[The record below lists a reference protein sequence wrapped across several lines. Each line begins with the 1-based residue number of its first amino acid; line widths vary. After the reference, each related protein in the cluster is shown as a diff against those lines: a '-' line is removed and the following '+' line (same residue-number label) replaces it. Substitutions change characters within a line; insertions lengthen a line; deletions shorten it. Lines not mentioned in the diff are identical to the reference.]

1 MIKGVIIVAIS
12 DWDFEKRITAI
23 IIHGFAVAHAAAAF
37 SLAQTMVGD
46 ELALTVLTIAMI
58 ECVARV
64 NDRKWGVAEAL
75 AVIGVLAG
83 GYVGTRLGVAFIKW
97 IPGIGNGANA
107 AATFATTELLGWIAY
122 TLVKQDKDPTKLTKK
137 EKEAVQRAAE
147 ELRNDKTGE
156 ELYNKMSSQD
166 KKKFDSLMKKFRKL
180 SEDDEEERE
189 ELIQQISNIVKK
201 YG

>member
-1 MIKGVIIVAIS
+1 MALS
-12 DWDFEKRITAI
+12 DWDFEKRITAV
-23 IIHGFAVAHAAAAF
+23 IIHGFAVAHAATAF
-37 SLAQTMVGD
+37 ALAQTMVGD

-83 GYVGTRLGVAFIKW
+83 GYIGTRLGVALIKW

-107 AATFATTELLGWIAY
+107 AATFTTTEILGWIAY
-122 TLVKQDKDPTKLTKK
+122 TLVKQDKDPTQLTEK
-137 EKEAVQRAAE
+137 EKRAVRQEAE
-147 ELRNDKTGE
+147 KLRDDKTGE
-156 ELYNKMSSQD
+156 ELYAKMSSED
-166 KKKFDSLMKKFRKL
+166 KKKFNDLIEKLKKVPK
-180 SEDDEEERE
+180 EDDEKRE
-189 ELIQQISNIVKK
+189 GLIQQISEIVKK

>member
-1 MIKGVIIVAIS
+1 MAIG

-23 IIHGFAVAHAAAAF
+23 IIHGFALAHAATAF
-37 SLAQTMVGD
+37 ALAQTIVGD
-46 ELALTVLTIAMI
+46 EVALTVLTIAMI
-58 ECVARV
+58 ECIARV

-83 GYVGTRLGVAFIKW
+83 GYVGTRLGVALIKW
-97 IPGIGNGANA
+97 VPGFGNGANA
-107 AATFATTELLGWIAY
+107 VATLATTELLGWIAY

-137 EKEAVQRAAE
+137 EKEAVQREAE

-156 ELYNKMSSQD
+156 ELYNKMSAKD
-166 KKKFDSLMKKFRKL
+166 KKKFDSLMREFREL
-180 SEDDEEERE
+180 SEEDEEERE
-189 ELIQQISNIVKK
+189 ELIQKVSNIVKK

>member
-1 MIKGVIIVAIS
+1 MALS
-12 DWDFEKRITAI
+12 DWDFEKRITAV
-23 IIHGFAVAHAAAAF
+23 IIHGFAGAHAATAF
-37 SLAQTMVGD
+37 ALAQTMVGD

-83 GYVGTRLGVAFIKW
+83 GYIGTRLGVALIKW

-107 AATFATTELLGWIAY
+107 AATFTTTEILGWIAY
-122 TLVKQDKDPTKLTKK
+122 TLVKQDKDPTQLTEK
-137 EKEAVQRAAE
+137 EKKAVRQEAE
-147 ELRNDKTGE
+147 KLKDDKTGE
-156 ELYNKMSSQD
+156 ELYATMSSED
-166 KKKFDSLMKKFRKL
+166 KKIFNDLIDKL
-180 SEDDEEERE
+180 RRVPKEDDAKRE
-189 ELIQQISNIVKK
+189 GLIQQISEIVKK